1 MSKKNLLVVPECEQ
15 MLESYREEI
24 AMEFGVHRSVQEM
37 DAVSR
42 SMTRKVLDKTEET
55 NNMEDCE

>member
-1 MSKKNLLVVPECEQ
+1 MPKKNLLVVPECEQ

-24 AMEFGVHRSVQEM
+24 AMEFGVHQSVQEM

-42 SMTRKVLDKTEET
+42 SMTRKVLDQTKKT
-55 NNMEDCE
+55 NSIEDCE